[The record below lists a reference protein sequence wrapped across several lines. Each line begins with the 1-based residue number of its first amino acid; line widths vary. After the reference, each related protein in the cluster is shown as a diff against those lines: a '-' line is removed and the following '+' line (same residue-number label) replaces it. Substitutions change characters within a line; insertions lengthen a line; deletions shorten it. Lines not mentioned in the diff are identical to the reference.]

1 LKRELLHNHPT
12 RYKKFLQK
20 YEDTFPDYPLYDV
33 DIYKWL
39 DKDLKV
45 TCKEHGVVGT
55 VYHGSLF
62 TKAVTPC
69 KQCNEAIR
77 VSKKLLKVGDF
88 IHKCKSVHGDKYDY
102 TEITSLNGVREI
114 IQVFCNTCKDYFPI
128 VADHHQHGNGCQI
141 CAQKQRIL
149 TLKKG
154 DHIRVDRFYQLGDI
168 EFLPE
173 EGRRLKYFS
182 GDLVNGNL
190 VLGRG
195 LSREGVEGYFIE
207 CKCKNKIYFMKSS
220 NQIHKS
226 SCGCVKQDKINETRY
241 KDFLLRMEER
251 NYPTEHVTREDFN
264 KKFVKVFCEE
274 HGMQPLG
281 TRTLYKKAHF
291 CSKCSAK
298 LAGERQRLTN
308 EEVDAELKA
317 KGVLYTRIDDYVNNN
332 TPIRFLCPVTNK
344 PFPIAYSNVRLG
356 KGCPCCKANGY
367 KSHLAGSIYIS
378 IWLNTLTG
386 EPSFLKVGITN
397 LGAITRLENQ
407 SRNSKDYEGIILDEY
422 HFENGE
428 TPPAIEAM
436 LKPLFDRVTVDREK
450 FSDGWTECYSH
461 ADYHKIKDILQ
472 QEYQKSLHGM

>member
-1 LKRELLHNHPT
+1 M
-12 RYKKFLQK
+12 
-20 YEDTFPDYPLYDV
+20 
-33 DIYKWL
+33 
-39 DKDLKV
+39 
-45 TCKEHGVVGT
+45 
-55 VYHGSLF
+55 
-62 TKAVTPC
+62 
-69 KQCNEAIR
+69 
-77 VSKKLLKVGDF
+77 
-88 IHKCKSVHGDKYDY
+88 
-102 TEITSLNGVREI
+102 
-114 IQVFCNTCKDYFPI
+114 
-128 VADHHQHGNGCQI
+128 
-141 CAQKQRIL
+141 
-149 TLKKG
+149 
-154 DHIRVDRFYQLGDI
+154 
-168 EFLPE
+168 
-173 EGRRLKYFS
+173 
-182 GDLVNGNL
+182 VNGNL
-190 VLGRG
+190 ILGRG
-195 LSREGVEGYFIE
+195 LSREGVEGYFVE
-207 CKCKNKIYFMKSS
+207 CKCKDKIYFAKEA
-220 NQIHKS
+220 NPIKES
-226 SCGCVKQDKINETRY
+226 SCGCVRQDKINENRY

-264 KKFVKVFCEE
+264 KKVVKVFCEE

-291 CSKCSAK
+291 CSKCSFK
-298 LAGERQRLTN
+298 LSGERNRLTN

-317 KGVLYTRIDDYVNNN
+317 KGVLYTRIDDYVNNT

-344 PFPIAYSNVRLG
+344 PFPIAYSNVRMG

-407 SRNSKDYEGIILDEY
+407 SRNSTDYEGIILDEY

-436 LKPLFDRVTVDREK
+436 LKPLFDRVTVEREK

-461 ADYHKIKDILQ
+461 TDYHKIKDILQ